1 MLLTG
6 YRLAATAYV
15 ETTLILFLHV
25 LGAMATMGGVLGVLV
40 LYLRAR
46 GASDAEDLR
55 VTLRIMDVF
64 NQRVL
69 MPAAGLTGVIGFLLV
84 LRYDMRGIFE
94 FSRQGWLF
102 VAVVLWV
109 ILQGVAGQ
117 AVRAAHKALGPLDG
131 EGGLAAARAQLG
143 SAGVAGP
150 VWLTLILTVAIVY
163 FMMFQ
168 PFVRS

>member
-1 MLLTG
+1 
-6 YRLAATAYV
+6 
-15 ETTLILFLHV
+15 
-25 LGAMATMGGVLGVLV
+25 
-40 LYLRAR
+40 
-46 GASDAEDLR
+46 

-69 MPAAGLTGVIGFLLV
+69 LPAGLTGVIGFLLV
-84 LRYDMRGIFE
+84 LRYDMRGIFA

-102 VAVVLWV
+102 MAIVLWV

-117 AVRAAHKALGPLDG
+117 AVRAAHRAIGPLDG
-131 EGGLAAARAQLG
+131 EGGPAAARAHLG